1 MNKRI
6 WIIWEERV
14 AGPDTGE
21 FSGKNILAICDS
33 EETAERTFRGLLAG
47 DWLKGQWYDDQG
59 RNLEACVMVREC
71 IVTKNGNTSVL
82 TLEMRDVVTKV
93 PEEKKDPFACPCC
106 GERLFFVAATD
117 AHFTVNPDG
126 SLGRILL
133 DQDGIDC
140 LYESVLDENVEFHC
154 PKCNRCFE
162 AIGKLDENGV
172 THFTPGMEL

>member
-1 MNKRI
+1 
-6 WIIWEERV
+6 
-14 AGPDTGE
+14 
-21 FSGKNILAICDS
+21 
-33 EETAERTFRGLLAG
+33 
-47 DWLKGQWYDDQG
+47 
-59 RNLEACVMVREC
+59 MVREC

-162 AIGKLDENGV
+162 AIGKLGENGV